1 MIVVPVARYNQSEN
15 KFETPGT
22 CSKDKLLPKGHQY
35 CRAEEYHLGNNT
47 YVDTDSAIWLCG
59 NQCILFIECVGGE
72 QRFYILTPIDIILAE
87 VCSCTS
93 KHTKSMS
100 ILYIDRLNLVFIKVQ

>member
-1 MIVVPVARYNQSEN
+1 MPPPHMIVVPVARYNQSEN

-47 YVDTDSAIWLCG
+47 YVDTDSAI
-59 NQCILFIECVGGE
+59 
-72 QRFYILTPIDIILAE
+72 
-87 VCSCTS
+87 
-93 KHTKSMS
+93 
-100 ILYIDRLNLVFIKVQ
+100 